1 MKMKRFILLTAIAL
15 VSALTAHA
23 QTYLEHLQQSKAGQ
37 GKVTVTQS
45 KAIDALVNG
54 TTNADKPAAKPAT
67 PVTKPTVPTTAK
79 TPQEA
84 RTPGRNEA
92 ARNVENT
99 VPTEKANA
107 AEKPHTAEKAENR
120 KPDSD
125 DDEMSIPTIDMRK
138 KVMRDARKV
147 TGYRVQAFAGGN
159 TRMDKQ
165 KAQQI
170 GEAIKMKF
178 PDQPVYVHFYSPRW
192 ICRVGN
198 YRSYQEAE
206 HMLRQVKAMGYSSA
220 TIVKGMITIQ
230 Y

>member
-1 MKMKRFILLTAIAL
+1 
-15 VSALTAHA
+15 
-23 QTYLEHLQQSKAGQ
+23 
-37 GKVTVTQS
+37 
-45 KAIDALVNG
+45 
-54 TTNADKPAAKPAT
+54 
-67 PVTKPTVPTTAK
+67 
-79 TPQEA
+79 
-84 RTPGRNEA
+84 
-92 ARNVENT
+92 
-99 VPTEKANA
+99 
-107 AEKPHTAEKAENR
+107 
-120 KPDSD
+120 
-125 DDEMSIPTIDMRK
+125 MSIPTIDMRK